1 MSPLSNW
8 QVMAA
13 CHIVSPQEY
22 DHAALHHPHRCPL
35 VLMGDHRSGQQ
46 LIDSAARTQDFQQR
60 MQSLAGSAEGL
71 ARLDS
76 LATHLEQQLQAI
88 ESVLVCGR

>member
-1 MSPLSNW
+1 M
-8 QVMAA
+8 VA
-13 CHIVSPQEY
+13 CRIVSPQEY

-35 VLMGDHRSGQQ
+35 VLMGDRRSGQQ
-46 LIDSAARTQDFQQR
+46 LIDSAAEDFQQT

-88 ESVLVCGR
+88 ESALMCGR